1 MSHHPAPGS
10 IPGALPFPT
19 MTIPTTIRHDLTNA
33 EYHASPAISKSGLDL
48 IRKAPALYAYRRDN
62 PTEQTPAMRLG
73 SLTHTVVLE
82 PEVFAH
88 SVIARPEGIDRRTSA
103 GKADWAAFE
112 IMAEGREI
120 ITNEEGA
127 KLAAICDAVRSHP
140 AAAKAL
146 AGSPTI
152 EQSIFWDADGIA
164 CRCRPDAVTE
174 RGVIVDLKTTRDASP
189 EGFSK
194 SIQAYRYHV
203 QAAFYSDGYRAA
215 FGEAPRGFVFVA
227 VETEAPYLVAVYVAS
242 EAMTQRGRVDYQ
254 TDLDTFRR
262 CQESGTWPGYSDAPL
277 TIDLPKWA

>member
-1 MSHHPAPGS
+1 
-10 IPGALPFPT
+10 
-19 MTIPTTIRHDLTNA
+19 MTTPTIRHDLTNA
-33 EYHASPAISKSGLDL
+33 EYHASTAISKSGLDL
-48 IRKAPALYAYRRDN
+48 IRRAPYLYAYRREN
-62 PTEQTPAMRLG
+62 PQEQTPAMRLG
-73 SLTHTVVLE
+73 TLTHTVVLE

-127 KLAAICDAVRSHP
+127 KLAAIRDAVRSHP

-146 AGSPTI
+146 TGSPTI
-152 EQSIFWDADGIA
+152 EQSIFWDSDGIA
-164 CRCRPDAVTE
+164 CRCRPDAVTSK
-174 RGVIVDLKTTRDASP
+174 GVIVDLKTTRDASP
-189 EGFSK
+189 EGFAK
-194 SIQAYRYHV
+194 SIAQYRYHV

-215 FGEAPRGFVFVA
+215 FGEAPRGFVFIA
-227 VETEAPYLVAVYVAS
+227 VETEPPYLVAVYVAS

>member
-1 MSHHPAPGS
+1 MNA
-10 IPGALPFPT
+10 
-19 MTIPTTIRHDLTNA
+19 PTTIRHDLTNA

-48 IRKAPALYAYRRDN
+48 IRKAPAIYRWRQAN

-73 SLTHTVVLE
+73 TLTHTVVLE
-82 PEVFAH
+82 PDAFAH

-112 IMAEGREI
+112 IEADGKEI
-120 ITNEEGA
+120 ITVEEMA
-127 KLAAICDAVRSHP
+127 KLAAIQQAVHTHP

-152 EQSIFWDADGIA
+152 EQSIFWDVDGIA

-174 RGVIVDLKTTRDASP
+174 KGVIVDLKTTRDASQ
-189 EGFSK
+189 EGFAK
-194 SIQAYRYHV
+194 SIAQYRYHV
-203 QAAFYSDGYRAA
+203 QAAFYSDGYKAA
-215 FGEAPRGFVFVA
+215 FGEAPRGFVFIA
-227 VETEAPYLVAVYVAS
+227 VETEPPYLVAVYVAS
-242 EAMTQRGRVDYQ
+242 EAMTQRGRIDYQ

>member
-1 MSHHPAPGS
+1 
-10 IPGALPFPT
+10 
-19 MTIPTTIRHDLTNA
+19 MTTPTTIRHDLTNA

-48 IRKAPALYAYRRDN
+48 IRRAPALYAYRREN

-82 PEVFAH
+82 PQLFRASATV
-88 SVIARPEGIDRRTSA
+88 RPEGIDRRTSA
-103 GKADWAAFE
+103 GKLAWAEFE
-112 IMAEGREI
+112 IQAEGKEI
-120 ITNEEGA
+120 VTAEEMS
-127 KLAAICDAVRSHP
+127 KLCQIQQAVHAHP

-189 EGFSK
+189 EGFAK
-194 SIQAYRYHV
+194 SIVAYRYHV

-215 FGEAPRGFVFVA
+215 FGEPPRGFVFIA
-227 VETEAPYLVAVYVAS
+227 VETEPPYLVAVYVAS
-242 EAMTQRGRVDYQ
+242 EAMTQRGRIDYQ

>member
-1 MSHHPAPGS
+1 
-10 IPGALPFPT
+10 
-19 MTIPTTIRHDLTNA
+19 MTTPTTIRHDLTNA
-33 EYHASPAISKSGLDL
+33 EYHASPAISKSGMDL
-48 IRKAPALYAYRRDN
+48 IRRAPALYAYRRDN
-62 PTEQTPAMRLG
+62 PQEQTPAMRLG
-73 SLTHTVVLE
+73 TLTHSAVLE

-112 IMAEGREI
+112 IQAEGREI

-127 KLAAICDAVRSHP
+127 KLAAIRDAVRSHP

-146 AGSPTI
+146 AGSPVI

-189 EGFSK
+189 EGFAK
-194 SIQAYRYHV
+194 SIAQYRYHV
-203 QAAFYSDGYRAA
+203 QAAFYSDGYKAA
-215 FGEAPRGFVFVA
+215 FGEPPRGFVFIA
-227 VETEAPYLVAVYVAS
+227 VETEPPYLVAVYVAS
-242 EAMTQRGRVDYQ
+242 ETMTSRGRIDYQ

-262 CQESGTWPGYSDAPL
+262 CRDANEWPGYSDAPL

>member
-1 MSHHPAPGS
+1 
-10 IPGALPFPT
+10 
-19 MTIPTTIRHDLTNA
+19 MTAPTTIRHDLTNQ

-48 IRKAPALYAYRRDN
+48 IRKAPAIYRWRQSN
-62 PTEQTPAMRLG
+62 PTEQTPAMSLG

-120 ITNEEGA
+120 VTAEEMS
-127 KLAAICDAVRSHP
+127 KLCQIQQAVHNHP

-152 EQSIFWDADGIA
+152 EQSIFWDVDGIA

-174 RGVIVDLKTTRDASP
+174 KGVIVDLKTTRDASP
-189 EGFSK
+189 EGFAK

-227 VETEAPYLVAVYVAS
+227 VETEPPYLVAVYVAS
-242 EAMTQRGRVDYQ
+242 EAMTQRGRIDYQ

-262 CQESGTWPGYSDAPL
+262 CQESGIWPGYSEAPL

>member
-1 MSHHPAPGS
+1 
-10 IPGALPFPT
+10 
-19 MTIPTTIRHDLTNA
+19 MTTPTTIRHDLTNA

-48 IRKAPALYAYRRDN
+48 IRKAPALYAYRREN
-62 PTEQTPAMRLG
+62 PQEQTPAMRLG

-103 GKADWAAFE
+103 GKLAWAEFE
-112 IMAEGREI
+112 VQAEGREI

-127 KLAAICDAVRSHP
+127 KLAAIRDAVRSHP

-189 EGFSK
+189 EGFAK
-194 SIQAYRYHV
+194 SILAYRYHV

-215 FGEAPRGFVFVA
+215 FGEDPRGFVFVA
-227 VETEAPYLVAVYVAS
+227 VETEAPYLMAVYVAS
-242 EAMTQRGRVDYQ
+242 EAMMQRGRVDYQ

-262 CQESGTWPGYSDAPL
+262 CQESGTWPGYSDALL

>member
-1 MSHHPAPGS
+1 
-10 IPGALPFPT
+10 
-19 MTIPTTIRHDLTNA
+19 MTTPTTIRHDLTNA

-48 IRKAPALYAYRRDN
+48 IRKAPALYKWRREN
-62 PTEQTPAMRLG
+62 PSEPTPAMRLG
-73 SLTHTVVLE
+73 SLTHTAALE
-82 PEVFAH
+82 PDLFAAT
-88 SVIARPEGIDRRTSA
+88 VIARPEGIDRRTSA
-103 GKADWAAFE
+103 GKADWAVFE
-112 IMAEGREI
+112 IMAAGREI
-120 ITNEEGA
+120 LTGEEID
-127 KLAAICDAVRSHP
+127 KLNAIRRAVYAHP

-189 EGFSK
+189 EGFAK
-194 SIQAYRYHV
+194 SIVQYRYHV
-203 QAAFYSDGYRAA
+203 QAAFYSDGYEAA
-215 FGEAPRGFVFVA
+215 FGSPPRGFVFIA
-227 VETEAPYLVAVYVAS
+227 VETEPPYLVAVYVAS
-242 EAMTQRGRVDYQ
+242 EAMIQRGRVDYQ

>member
-1 MSHHPAPGS
+1 MNAP
-10 IPGALPFPT
+10 
-19 MTIPTTIRHDLTNA
+19 TIRHDLTNA

-48 IRKAPALYAYRRDN
+48 IRKAPALYQWRRSN

-73 SLTHTVVLE
+73 TLTHTVVLE
-82 PEVFAH
+82 PEVFAR

-112 IMAEGREI
+112 LEAEGREI

-127 KLAAICDAVRSHP
+127 KLAAIRDAVHAHP

-146 AGSPTI
+146 GGSPTI
-152 EQSIFWDADGIA
+152 EQSIFWTDPTTGVD

-189 EGFSK
+189 DGFAK
-194 SIQAYRYHV
+194 SVAQYRYQV
-203 QAAFYSDGYRAA
+203 QAAFYSDGYKAA
-215 FGEAPRGFVFVA
+215 FGEAPRGFVFIA
-227 VETEAPYLVAVYVAS
+227 VETEPPYLVAVYVAS
-242 EAMTQRGRVDYQ
+242 ETMTQRGRIDYQ

-262 CQESGTWPGYSDAPL
+262 CQDADTWPGYSDAPL

>member
-1 MSHHPAPGS
+1 
-10 IPGALPFPT
+10 
-19 MTIPTTIRHDLTNA
+19 MTTPTIRHDLTNA

-48 IRKAPALYAYRRDN
+48 IRKAPALYRWRQAN

-73 SLTHTVVLE
+73 TLTHTAVLE
-82 PEVFAH
+82 PDSFAA

-103 GKADWAAFE
+103 GKAEWAAFE
-112 IMAEGREI
+112 IEANGREI
-120 ITNEEGA
+120 LTGEEMA
-127 KLAAICDAVRSHP
+127 KLAAIRDAVRSHP

-146 AGSPTI
+146 AGRPTI

-189 EGFSK
+189 EGFAK
-194 SIQAYRYHV
+194 SIAQYRYHV

-215 FGEAPRGFVFVA
+215 FGEAPRGFVFIA
-227 VETEAPYLVAVYVAS
+227 VETEPPFLVAVYVAS
-242 EAMTQRGRVDYQ
+242 ETMTSRGRIDYQ
-254 TDLDTFRR
+254 GDLDTFRR
-262 CQESGTWPGYSDAPL
+262 CRDADEWPGYSSAPL